1 MRLFTRL
8 LKDIKYLQRVT
19 LHLQKEDVIL
29 SDCRTI
35 FDDIL
40 GKYPYLDKY
49 LPVSRTRHIIQFKS
63 FENGLIK
70 LMNNDEVHLTFEER
84 TEMKIFLIMNDDDN
98 NDKMIMM
105 IIG

>member
-8 LKDIKYLQRVT
+8 LKDMKYLQRVT
-19 LHLQKEDVIL
+19 LHFQKEDVIL

-49 LPVSRTRHIIQFKS
+49 LSSTGHINQFKS

-70 LMNNDEVHLTFEER
+70 L
-84 TEMKIFLIMNDDDN
+84 INDDRFEGQR
-98 NDKMIMM
+98 IEWR
-105 IIG
+105 

>member
-1 MRLFTRL
+1 M
-8 LKDIKYLQRVT
+8 KYFQRVM
-19 LHLQKEDVIL
+19 LHLQTEDVIL
-29 SDCRTI
+29 SNCRTI

-49 LPVSRTRHIIQFKS
+49 LPVSSTSHIIQFKS
-63 FENGLIK
+63 FENSLIK
-70 LMNNDEVHLTFEER
+70 LMNNDEVHLIFEER
-84 TEMKIFLIMNDDDN
+84 TEMKTFLIMNDDDN